1 MHRDSRLLLLCVV
14 LGLGA
19 ANNCE
24 NAYAW
29 GQLKGAP
36 CVEKVTPN
44 RGSIAGGQL
53 VALEGRNLWPDAS
66 GADES
71 TCLAAAQKQF
81 GDCVG
86 SALSAVSHDLS
97 SLVGRGGGHAT
108 LSYLRQNGGTA
119 LATPTRTPT
128 PPLHRG

>member
-81 GDCVG
+81 GDGVG
-86 SALSAVSHDLS
+86 SALSAGSYGDFPYGCFVRKTGARGVAFNLS
-97 SLVGRGGGHAT
+97 
-108 LSYLRQNGGTA
+108 
-119 LATPTRTPT
+119 P
-128 PPLHRG
+128 